1 MPLATPDDAT
11 TFCTGA
17 VTSTSC
23 VRRSVFTLNV
33 CMGCSRYLVAT
44 ASLPESDLLVLR
56 KMNDEVTPD
65 FPARRKSGVTS
76 SFIFRRTNRS
86 DSGKDAVATRYREHP
101 MQTLSDS
108 RYCS

>member
-56 KMNDEVTPD
+56 KMNDEVTPH
-65 FPARRKSGVTS
+65 FPSRRKSLQFAKSACSPSRHKRQQAQFPFLHPFVRFLARCYIC
-76 SFIFRRTNRS
+76 FI
-86 DSGKDAVATRYREHP
+86 G
-101 MQTLSDS
+101 
-108 RYCS
+108 

>member
-11 TFCTGA
+11 TFFTGT

-33 CMGCSRYLVAT
+33 CMGCSRYLVAP

-65 FPARRKSGVTS
+65 FSARRKSLQFAKS
-76 SFIFRRTNRS
+76 ACS
-86 DSGKDAVATRYREHP
+86 P
-101 MQTLSDS
+101 S
-108 RYCS
+108 RQKRQQAQFPFLQPFVRIQERL

>member
-1 MPLATPDDAT
+1 MPTVTPDDAT

-33 CMGCSRYLVAT
+33 CMGCSRYPVAP

-56 KMNDEVTPD
+56 KMNDEVMPD
-65 FPARRKSGVTS
+65 FPARRKSLQFAKS
-76 SFIFRRTNRS
+76 ACSPLRQKRQ
-86 DSGKDAVATRYREHP
+86 
-101 MQTLSDS
+101 QTQVPLLQPFV
-108 RYCS
+108 RIQERL